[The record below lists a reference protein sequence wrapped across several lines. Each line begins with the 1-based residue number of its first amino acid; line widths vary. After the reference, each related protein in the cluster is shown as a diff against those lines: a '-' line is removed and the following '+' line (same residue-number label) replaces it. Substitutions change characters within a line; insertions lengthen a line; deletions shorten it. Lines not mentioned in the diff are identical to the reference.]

1 MIHHNI
7 TEILLKL
14 ALNSN
19 QSIIFCDNVW
29 AFWVKGFLL
38 CADIYIAARDPI
50 LIRAGHINKYN
61 PATYLCLSHVS
72 ELLDFHQNML
82 WSVLHSMI

>member
-1 MIHHNI
+1 VIHHNI

-19 QSIIFCDNVW
+19 QSIIF
-29 AFWVKGFLL
+29 WVKGFLL
-38 CADIYIAARDPI
+38 FPDIYIAARDPI
-50 LIRAGHINKYN
+50 LIRAGHINKNN

>member
-19 QSIIFCDNVW
+19 QSIIF
-29 AFWVKGFLL
+29 WVKGFLL
-38 CADIYIAARDPI
+38 FADIYIAARDPI